1 MKESYY
7 LSNSCVIKNQ
17 KVFKNET
24 LVFESNE
31 ADFNAFAKAT
41 YKNLQLEYPKFFKM
55 DGLSKLAFLASEFL
69 LSDKNEADNIALLF
83 ANKSASLDTDLK
95 HQESIQDKDNFFPSP
110 AIFVY
115 TLANICIG
123 EVSIRH
129 RLKSESAFFCSENYQ
144 SEFMFNYANYLLQ
157 NQKADKVL
165 CGWAEFLNN
174 EYQAVFYLVEKQ
186 GTKEHTIKEIE
197 NLFK

>member
-1 MKESYY
+1 VKESYY
-7 LSNSCVIKNQ
+7 ISNSCVIKNQ

-24 LVFESNE
+24 LVFESGE
-31 ADFNAFAKAT
+31 ADFNAFAKAI

-144 SEFMFNYANYLLQ
+144 TEFMLNYTNYLLQ

-165 CGWAEFLNN
+165 CGWAEFLND

>member
-1 MKESYY
+1 M
-7 LSNSCVIKNQ
+7 IKNQ

-24 LVFESNE
+24 LVFESGE
-31 ADFNAFAKAT
+31 ADFNVFAKAT

>member
-7 LSNSCVIKNQ
+7 ISNSCVIKNQ

-129 RLKSESAFFCSENYQ
+129 QLKSESAFFCSENYQ
-144 SEFMFNYANYLLQ
+144 TEFMLNYTNYLLQ

-165 CGWAEFLNN
+165 CGWAEFLNDD
-174 EYQAVFYLVEKQ
+174 YQAVFYLIEKQ
-186 GTKEHTIKEIE
+186 GTKEHTINEIE

>member
-7 LSNSCVIKNQ
+7 ISNSCVIKNQ

-165 CGWAEFLNN
+165 CGWAEFLNDD
-174 EYQAVFYLVEKQ
+174 YQAVFYLVEKQ
-186 GTKEHTIKEIE
+186 GTKEHTINEIE

>member
-165 CGWAEFLNN
+165 CGWAEFLNDD
-174 EYQAVFYLVEKQ
+174 YQAVFYLVEKQ
-186 GTKEHTIKEIE
+186 GTKEHTINEIE

>member
-1 MKESYY
+1 MIE
-7 LSNSCVIKNQ
+7 NQ
-17 KVFKNET
+17 KVYKSET
-24 LVFESNE
+24 LVFESDE

-41 YKNLQLEYPKFFKM
+41 YKRLQLVYPKFFKM

-129 RLKSESAFFCSENYQ
+129 QLKSESAFFCSEKYQ
-144 SEFMFNYANYLLQ
+144 TEFMVNYANYLLQ

-165 CGWAEFLNN
+165 CGWVEFLNDD
-174 EYQAVFYLVEKQ
+174 YKAVFYLIEKQ
-186 GTKEHTIKEIE
+186 GTKKHTINEIE

>member
-7 LSNSCVIKNQ
+7 ISNSCVIKNQ
-17 KVFKNET
+17 KVFKNEA
-24 LVFESNE
+24 LVFESENT
-31 ADFNAFAKAT
+31 DFNAFAKAT

-55 DGLSKLAFLASEFL
+55 DGLSKLAFLASEYL

-95 HQESIQDKDNFFPSP
+95 HQESIQDKENFFPSP

-129 RLKSESAFFCSENYQ
+129 QLKSESAFFCSDKYQ
-144 SEFMFNYANYLLQ
+144 TEFMSNYTNYLLE

-165 CGWAEFLNN
+165 CGWVDFLKN
-174 EYQAVFYLVEKQ
+174 EYNAVFYLVEKQ
-186 GTKEHTIKEIE
+186 GQIVHNQKEIE
-197 NLFK
+197 KIFI